1 VNKKKREE
9 NKFSKEGWVFGRVE
23 YYIYKSKRKIES
35 M

>member
-23 YYIYKSKRKIES
+23 YYIFIRVKEK
-35 M
+35 